1 MFLTEEPTCVA
12 PVGDRCG
19 EGLVWHDGEQALY
32 WTDINRFLIHRFDPR
47 DRSVKSW
54 FFDEPVTTIV
64 LTSRDNT
71 LAVALGSRII
81 LWNPLSDERREH
93 GFRLTGWP
101 SVRLNDGRADP
112 RGSLWIG
119 SMRNNVTPDGCSV
132 KAEGTDG
139 VLFRVDP
146 NGDVSEWKT
155 GIGVSN
161 TLAWSPDHTRFCF
174 ADTLANKIWVYDYD
188 AATGAISGERILMEG
203 FEHGLPDGSAID
215 SQGYLWNCRFSGKCI
230 VRVGPDGK
238 IDRIIEMPVTNITNC
253 TFGGHDYSTLFV
265 TTASSGAP
273 AGERLGGGLFAL
285 RTDVPGQPENR
296 FRMFVRS

>member
-1 MFLTEEPTCVA
+1 
-12 PVGDRCG
+12 
-19 EGLVWHDGEQALY
+19 
-32 WTDINRFLIHRFDPR
+32 
-47 DRSVKSW
+47 
-54 FFDEPVTTIV
+54 
-64 LTSRDNT
+64 
-71 LAVALGSRII
+71 
-81 LWNPLSDERREH
+81 
-93 GFRLTGWP
+93 
-101 SVRLNDGRADP
+101 
-112 RGSLWIG
+112 
-119 SMRNNVTPDGCSV
+119 MRNNVTPDGCSV